1 MEPKTLVFDKE
12 FVNKNSF
19 HSYKKP
25 IGINKVDIRYIT
37 DDGIIPLYLEYPQ
50 MNAHVKYFNKSSIH
64 MNILVHNKKILK
76 KTTIKYEIK
85 LQVYLKKN
93 LIVNRCIKRNT
104 LKLK

>member
-76 KTTIKYEIK
+76 KNNNKI
-85 LQVYLKKN
+85 
-93 LIVNRCIKRNT
+93 
-104 LKLK
+104 